1 MSFFENIGKPTDRLA
16 VLDVL
21 NKERDKCLHPDEE
34 KSFYQSVNN
43 PLTAAAIRYAR
54 NAAYGINHG
63 GNRVKDFQPEDD
75 FKPRSNFEL
84 KPVFKPQSDFE
95 MGM

>member
-1 MSFFENIGKPTDRLA
+1 MA

-21 NKERDKCLHPDEE
+21 NKERDKCLHPDVE

-54 NAAYGINHG
+54 NAAYGIKHSE
-63 GNRVKDFQPEDD
+63 NRVKDFQPEDD
-75 FKPRSNFEL
+75 L
-84 KPVFKPQSDFE
+84 KSQSDFE
-95 MGM
+95 MGMLYILLII